1 MLVSSG
7 RMKKKMEIDIENVIK
22 IIEDFG
28 ADSAKINLECKKD
41 GICCQLTLE
50 IQSKGAEQ

>member
-1 MLVSSG
+1 
-7 RMKKKMEIDIENVIK
+7 MEIDIEKVIK

-41 GICCQLTLE
+41 GICYQITLE
-50 IQSKGAEQ
+50 IQSKGAEQWED

>member
-1 MLVSSG
+1 
-7 RMKKKMEIDIENVIK
+7 MEIDIEKAIK

-28 ADSAKINLECKKD
+28 ADNAKYNLEYRKD
-41 GICCQLTLE
+41 GICYQITLE